1 MCLPTV
7 LVDGPYAFL
16 FFSSD
21 GSEPPHIHV
30 RRDRSLVKFWLGPV
44 SLSKNR
50 GFGEHELRQIA
61 QLVVKHEKTLL
72 EAWHDY
78 FGA

>member
-1 MCLPTV
+1 MPTA
-7 LVDGPYAFL
+7 LVVGPYSFI

-21 GSEPPHIHV
+21 APEPPHIHV
-30 RRDRSLVKFWLGPV
+30 RRDRQLAKLWLEPV
-44 SLSKNR
+44 FLAKNR
-50 GFGEHELRQIA
+50 GYGERELRRIA
-61 QLVVKHEKTLL
+61 QLVIDHRTELL